1 MTDPLSDLSE
11 QEIQLGGHQLKFIDT
26 SVAWQSFKR
35 IYQNEIETDNAENME
50 CNKDANQKKAF
61 KNLQNL
67 LESGEQCTADENSTK
82 KLPYFAEYDYT
93 YYNEAEREPNC
104 EYCRQSTDHPGSGS
118 GDKRHSCR
126 VCERSFHEQ
135 CILSRGFCS
144 DELSLKTMADSASV
158 VGWSCP
164 KCEGLFN
171 LLSEDEQEEIVNLF
185 NHVSGKEYTYFIF
198 RVGFSFLGS
207 NNNDKRLNV
216 RLFP

>member
-1 MTDPLSDLSE
+1 MADPLSDLSE
-11 QEIQLGGHQLKFIDT
+11 REIQLNGHQLKFVDT

-35 IYQNEIETDNAENME
+35 IYRNEIDEVDERG
-50 CNKDANQKKAF
+50 CDKDSNQKKAI
-61 KNLQNL
+61 KNLQHL
-67 LESGEQCTADENSTK
+67 LESDEQCTEDETSTK

-104 EYCRQSTDHPGSGS
+104 EYCRQSTDHLRSDT

-126 VCERSFHEQ
+126 ICERSYHEQ
-135 CILSRGFCS
+135 CLLSRGFCS
-144 DELSLKTMADSASV
+144 DELSLKTMADSAGI

-185 NHVSGKEYTYFIF
+185 NHVSGRII
-198 RVGFSFLGS
+198 SL
-207 NNNDKRLNV
+207 L
-216 RLFP
+216 